1 MGRLQDQV
9 AIVTGASAGIG
20 RGVAAAFAAE
30 GAKVVLAARS
40 REKLEAVAEAIRQ
53 KGGAALAVPTDVTV
67 EEDVANLFRRAVETF
82 GRVDVLVNNAGV
94 SVGGPPDELSLEA
107 WRKVIDVNLTG
118 AFLCSREALRVM
130 KPRRSGRVINIGSV
144 SAKVPR
150 TNAAPYAASKFGL
163 EGLTRSLA
171 LDAREYGVA
180 VSILHPGNTE
190 SELWRGREEVAAREG
205 VMPADELARVV
216 VVMAAL
222 PPEINFLEGVV
233 LPVTMP
239 FLGRG

>member
-130 KPRRSGRVINIGSV
+130 KPRRSGR
-144 SAKVPR
+144 ARTPR
-150 TNAAPYAASKFGL
+150 HMRP
-163 EGLTRSLA
+163 RSSGWKA
-171 LDAREYGVA
+171 
-180 VSILHPGNTE
+180 
-190 SELWRGREEVAAREG
+190 
-205 VMPADELARVV
+205 
-216 VVMAAL
+216 
-222 PPEINFLEGVV
+222 
-233 LPVTMP
+233 
-239 FLGRG
+239 